1 MSNPVQVHGA
11 WRLGWVIDVHTISSE
26 FVGYDPHGVEQ
37 FHTVRSPLGEAMYRL
52 KYRGQLSQAKAVS
65 KAMAQFMLEKPNAMA
80 RIDVIVPV
88 PPSTKRTT
96 QPVAEI
102 ATHLAKGLK
111 RTLAVNAVTKIKDTP
126 SLKSVHDADS
136 RRELLEGA
144 FRVDVSAVVGKG
156 VLLIDDLY
164 RSGATANS
172 VALSLISAGAAR
184 VYFLAATRTRS
195 NT

>member
-1 MSNPVQVHGA
+1 MVVELVDEADAFEADLAVGDEQLFVQALDG
-11 WRLGWVIDVHTISSE
+11 
-26 FVGYDPHGVEQ
+26 F
-37 FHTVRSPLGEAMYRL
+37 
-52 KYRGQLSQAKAVS
+52 AVS
-65 KAMAQFMLEKPNAMA
+65 A
-80 RIDVIVPV
+80 
-88 PPSTKRTT
+88 T

-172 VALSLISAGAAR
+172 VALSLISAGASR